1 MKEIKTIF
9 IDIAGLKD
17 TNGDKVDTLNCII
30 NKMIFS
36 LCKKIKMLIPMTLSQ
51 IYEARGQMV
60 REQVVL
66 IQKVS
71 EADLSLIG

>member
-1 MKEIKTIF
+1 
-9 IDIAGLKD
+9 
-17 TNGDKVDTLNCII
+17 
-30 NKMIFS
+30 
-36 LCKKIKMLIPMTLSQ
+36 MLIPMTLSQ

-71 EADLSLIG
+71 EADLSLIGQSIQPVITKMKPKMEENDLEDIRKNIDDILHANLK